1 MIDGSHG
8 ILIEIFLIAAQTFLL
23 SYFRG
28 CRLLDFF
35 SVLKVCGPIMKWL
48 SSWRR
53 LFLLN
58 DYNSMA
64 MSFVTK
70 VNFWPRK
77 RYRIWLDSFL
87 YLSWFTATNAD
98 KHNRLLVLLVLNG
111 IKETPVWRLDPVNT
125 MFLNC
130 LCSSIFLEN
139 SRVYFPFLFT
149 DCWSSDTW
157 FCCSRRRSDSARSN
171 NFARPMCV
179 VSLRS
184 RQRHQKQR
192 LLATD
197 KSNWQLYLKQS
208 WSLSLVY
215 SLF

>member
-1 MIDGSHG
+1 MPAFG
-8 ILIEIFLIAAQTFLL
+8 
-23 SYFRG
+23 
-28 CRLLDFF
+28 FF

-70 VNFWPRK
+70 VNFWRRK

-139 SRVYFPFLFT
+139 SRVYFAFLYT
-149 DCWSSDTW
+149 DCWPVILGSVVLDVAVT
-157 FCCSRRRSDSARSN
+157 RHDRTILRDQ
-171 NFARPMCV
+171 CV
-179 VSLRS
+179 S
-184 RQRHQKQR
+184 
-192 LLATD
+192 
-197 KSNWQLYLKQS
+197 
-208 WSLSLVY
+208 
-215 SLF
+215 FP